1 MFMHIS
7 GWFKTAFLVFS
18 EMSFFKEDLWPWNWH
33 SMSLPRCWEL
43 CEVTFCVSV
52 TDYGLLTTP
61 QLHYMVFCRNSKGQY
76 GKATVEGY
84 YQKLSSAFVELTKQ
98 VRISPVWFEFE
109 QLLKRT
115 SLNSLFK
122 YLSLFFP
129 KIWPVS
135 FFFPRFC
142 KVWPLQPANSV
153 LAFTWQGT

>member
-1 MFMHIS
+1 M
-7 GWFKTAFLVFS
+7 
-18 EMSFFKEDLWPWNWH
+18 
-33 SMSLPRCWEL
+33 
-43 CEVTFCVSV
+43 TFCVSV

-98 VRISPVWFEFE
+98 VRISPMWLEFE

-115 SLNSLFK
+115 SVEQFIFK
-122 YLSLFFP
+122 YLSLFSP

-135 FFFPRFC
+135 FFFPGLC
-142 KVWPLQPANSV
+142 KVWPLYPANSV
-153 LAFTWQGT
+153 LPFTWQGT